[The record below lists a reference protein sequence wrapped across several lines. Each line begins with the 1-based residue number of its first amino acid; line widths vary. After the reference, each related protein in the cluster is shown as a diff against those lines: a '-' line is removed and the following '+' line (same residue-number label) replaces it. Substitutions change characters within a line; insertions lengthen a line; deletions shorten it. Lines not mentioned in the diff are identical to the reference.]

1 MINASSGNIQRGVFA
16 LRSACVAFALF
27 SASSCLE
34 GKENAAA
41 LSDRSTDETMNEQ
54 ASGNRGGHLTIDAS
68 IRDMLSHSAFAGF
81 GRLIF
86 PWDDRAYD
94 GSMRLSD
101 IGSLLPYH
109 SHVNPGDVVTALN
122 RLIDD
127 ARNGKTIFYD
137 FYTGAQKQQQP
148 SREKTA
154 LFFFRG
160 TPGAPFAVISPG
172 GGFAYVGSLHE
183 GFPYAAAISKKG
195 YNAFVLRYRA
205 GQGEA
210 IATQDLAAAISY
222 IFKNA
227 DVLGVSTE
235 NYSLWGS
242 SAGARMAAAIGSH
255 GVAHFGGDNLPKPSA
270 VVMAYTGHAD
280 YSPEEPPT
288 FVVVGEHDG
297 IASPSAMERRIAA
310 LRQGGTEVE
319 YHKFKD
325 LGHGFGL
332 GTGTSAEG
340 WVDDAIRF
348 WERFTKMR
356 N

>member
-16 LRSACVAFALF
+16 LRSACVALALF

-41 LSDRSTDETMNEQ
+41 LSERNTDETMNEQ
-54 ASGNRGGHLTIDAS
+54 ARGNRDGHLGIDAS
-68 IRDMLSHSAFAGF
+68 IRDLLSHSAFAGF
-81 GRLIF
+81 GHLIL

-94 GSMRLSD
+94 ASMRLSN

-122 RLIDD
+122 RMIDD
-127 ARNGKTIFYD
+127 ASNGKTVFYH
-137 FYTGAQKQQQP
+137 FYTGARKQQQP
-148 SREKTA
+148 SRENTG

-160 TPGAPFAVISPG
+160 RPGAPFAVISPG
-172 GGFAYVGSLHE
+172 GGFSYVGSVHE
-183 GFPYAAAISKKG
+183 GFPYAAAISKNG

-205 GQGEA
+205 GHGGA

-222 IFKNA
+222 IFRNA
-227 DVLGVSTE
+227 DMLGVSTDG
-235 NYSLWGS
+235 YSLWGS
-242 SAGARMAAAIGSH
+242 SAGARTAAAIGSH
-255 GVAHFGGDNLPKPSA
+255 GVAHFGGDNLPRPSA

-280 YSPEEPPT
+280 VSSDEPPT

-297 IASPSAMERRIAA
+297 IAPPSAMERRIAA
-310 LRQGGTEVE
+310 LRRAGTEVE
-319 YHKFKD
+319 YHKFNN

-332 GTGTSAEG
+332 GTGTSAAG
-340 WVDDAIRF
+340 WIDDAIRF
-348 WERFTKMR
+348 WERFTMKR
-356 N
+356 K